1 LNAGGHGKNGEVEHL
16 VEAGSEGKEEQMKT
30 LFVAALLL
38 FAVEANAS
46 CIHGTLTTPA
56 GKAIEGATVTLR
68 AADGSVVNEGKTD
81 ARGFFRVDPRKRG
94 DFEVHI
100 VADGYTPLVLNAKAG
115 TNLGTVKLK

>member
-1 LNAGGHGKNGEVEHL
+1 
-16 VEAGSEGKEEQMKT
+16 MKA

-38 FAVEANAS
+38 FAAEAHAS
-46 CIHGTLTTPA
+46 CIHGTLTTSE

-100 VADGYTPLVLNAKAG
+100 VAEGYAPVVLHAAAG
-115 TNLGTVKLK
+115 TNLGTMILKR